1 MSREDLQEQKRHEL
15 VASPLFNLTFMPSL
29 LLLPDSLRI
38 YRATD
43 AATRILGYSHDEL
56 AQKTL
61 YDLLVEP
68 REHVDTALKQARTHP
83 PFVLTAR
90 RPDRKERIIE
100 GMVHSLPEHQL
111 LHLSFADLTE
121 LHLSRRALRAIAAID
136 PQHTG
141 YTYLKELVRAISCAF
156 DGAHAYIGRLIEP
169 QRVQGIAYAFDGTL
183 QEPFDY
189 NLQGTPCENV
199 VVVGFC
205 AYPSEVCRL
214 FPQDEELRR
223 LNAESYIGTPLRDP
237 LGRPIGIAWIVHSRP
252 LQPTDAVREIFQL
265 FATRAVHKLL
275 RVQTE
280 TEKEQLQTQLLQVQK
295 MESIGRMA
303 GGLAHDF
310 NNLLTAVLGY
320 IELAQS
326 ALPPRSSA
334 QGFLNSAILAV
345 EKAANTTRQLMTLAR
360 QQPMQRRLINLNE
373 VVRETVNIAQSW
385 MLASVQ
391 IQTYLND
398 SLWFIEADPS
408 QLLKVLQNLLL
419 NARDAI
425 PETGGVI
432 TIETNNTVLDTE
444 YARTHYQVVL
454 GEYVLLMVSDTGV
467 GMTPAVRERIFEPFF
482 TTKPRGQ
489 GMGLGLSI
497 VYSIVN
503 QLGGH
508 IWVYSEAGKGSTFKI
523 YLPRAY
529 EQARVLS
536 ATRSL
541 PTELPRGKETL
552 LIVEDELGVL
562 EVAAETLRQQGYT
575 VLTASSPAEALQLAQ
590 THAEPFHLL
599 ITDVVMPVMSGRELA
614 DYLTRLHPQLRVLY
628 VSGYTEN
635 TIVHHG
641 VLQEGFHFLPKPYTP
656 SQLIQKVREVLDSD

>member
-1 MSREDLQEQKRHEL
+1 MSPKKLKEQKRHEL

-38 YRATD
+38 YRAAD
-43 AATRILGYSHDEL
+43 AATRILGYSHNEL
-56 AQKTL
+56 QQKTL

-68 REHVDTALKQARTHP
+68 REQVDTALQHARTHP
-83 PFVLTAR
+83 PFVLTVR
-90 RPDRKERIIE
+90 RPNREERVIE

-141 YTYLKELVRAISCAF
+141 YTYLKELVRAISRAF

-183 QEPFDY
+183 QEPIDY
-189 NLQGTPCENV
+189 DLQGSPCENV
-199 VVVGFC
+199 VMRGFC
-205 AYPSEVCRL
+205 AYPQEVQRL
-214 FPQDEELRR
+214 FPQDKHLRA

-237 LGRPIGIAWIVHSRP
+237 LGRPIGIAWLVHSRP
-252 LQPTDAVREIFQL
+252 LQPTDAVREILQL
-265 FATRAVHKLL
+265 FATRAVHELL

-280 TEKEQLQTQLLQVQK
+280 TEKEQLQTQLRQVQK

-326 ALPPRSSA
+326 ALPPRNSA

-385 MLASVQ
+385 MPASVQ

-408 QLLKVLQNLLL
+408 QLLQVLQNLLL

-444 YARTHYQVVL
+444 YARTHYQVVP

-508 IWVYSEAGKGSTFKI
+508 IWVYSEEGKGSTFKI

-575 VLTASSPAEALQLAQ
+575 VLTASSPAKALQLAQ

-641 VLQEGFHFLPKPYTP
+641 VLQEGVHFLPKPYTP

>member
-1 MSREDLQEQKRHEL
+1 MSPKKLKEQKRHEL

-38 YRATD
+38 YRAAD

-56 AQKTL
+56 QQKTL

-68 REHVDTALKQARTHP
+68 RERVDTALQQARTHP
-83 PFVLTAR
+83 PFVLTIR
-90 RPDRKERIIE
+90 RPNREERIIE
-100 GMVHSLPEHQL
+100 GIVHPLPEYEL
-111 LHLSFADLTE
+111 LLFNFADLTV
-121 LHLSRRALRAIAAID
+121 LHLPRRALRETAAID

-141 YTYLKELVRAISCAF
+141 YAYLKELVRVISRTF
-156 DGAHAYIGRLIEP
+156 NGAHAYIGRLIEP
-169 QRVQGIAYAFDGTL
+169 QRIQGIAYAFDGTL

-199 VVVGFC
+199 VVAGFC

-214 FPQDEELRR
+214 FPQDEELRA

-237 LGRPIGIAWIVHSRP
+237 LGRSIGIAWLVHSRP
-252 LQPTDAVREIFQL
+252 LQPTDAVREIFQF
-265 FATRAVHKLL
+265 FATRAVHELL
-275 RVQTE
+275 REQAE
-280 TEKEQLQTQLLQVQK
+280 TEKEQLHTQLLQVQK

-326 ALPPRSSA
+326 ALPPNSSA
-334 QGFLNSAILAV
+334 QGFLNSATLVV
-345 EKAANTTRQLMTLAR
+345 EKAANATRQLMTLASR
-360 QQPMQRRLINLNE
+360 QPIQQRLINLNE
-373 VVRETVNIAQSW
+373 VVQEAVHIAQSW
-385 MLASVQ
+385 MPAFVQ
-391 IQTYLND
+391 IQTHLSD
-398 SLWFIEADPS
+398 SLWYIEADPS
-408 QLLKVLQNLLL
+408 QLLQILQNLLL

-432 TIETNNTVLDTE
+432 TLETRNTALDAE
-444 YARTHYQVVL
+444 YTRTHYHVVP
-454 GEYVLLMVSDTGV
+454 GEYVLLLVSDTGV

-489 GMGLGLSI
+489 GTGLGLSI

-503 QLGGH
+503 QMGGH
-508 IWVYSEAGKGSTFKI
+508 IWVYSEEGKGSTFKI

-536 ATRSL
+536 ATRPL
-541 PTELPRGKETL
+541 PTELPRGQETL

-575 VLTASSPAEALQLAQ
+575 VLTASSPAEALQQAQ
-590 THAEPFHLL
+590 TYAEPIHLL
-599 ITDVVMPVMSGRELA
+599 ITDVVMPLMSGREMA
-614 DYLTRLHPQLRVLY
+614 DYLTRIHPHMRILY

-641 VLQEGFHFLPKPYTP
+641 ILQEGVHFLPKPYTP
-656 SQLIQKVREVLDSD
+656 SQLIQKVREVLDAE

>member
-1 MSREDLQEQKRHEL
+1 MDREDHLEQKRHEL
-15 VASPLFNLTFMPSL
+15 VASPLFKLAYMPSL
-29 LLLPDSLRI
+29 LLLPDSLNI

-43 AATRILGYSHDEL
+43 AATRILGYSHEEL
-56 AQKTL
+56 QQKTL

-68 REHVDTALKQARTHP
+68 RAQVDTALKQARTQP
-83 PFVLTAR
+83 PFILTAR
-90 RPDRKERIIE
+90 RPDHEERIIE
-100 GMVHSLPEHQL
+100 GIVHSLPEHQL

-121 LHLSRRALRAIAAID
+121 LHLPRRALRETAAIE

-141 YTYLKELVRAISCAF
+141 YAYLKELVCAISRAF
-156 DGAHAYIGRLIEP
+156 DGAHAYIGRLIDP
-169 QRVQGIAYAFDGTL
+169 QRVQGVAYAYDGTP
-183 QEPFDY
+183 QEPLDY
-189 NLQGTPCENV
+189 DLHNTPCENV
-199 VVVGFC
+199 VIKGFC
-205 AYPSEVCRL
+205 AYPKNLQEL
-214 FPQDEELRR
+214 FPHDKELQ
-223 LNAESYIGTPLRDP
+223 LINAESYIGTPLRDN
-237 LGRPIGIAWIVHSRP
+237 LGRVIGIAWMAHTRP
-252 LQPTDAVREIFQL
+252 LHPTDAVREIFQL
-265 FATRAVHKLL
+265 FSTRAVHELL
-275 RVQTE
+275 REQIE
-280 TEKEQLQTQLLQVQK
+280 AEREQLHGQLVQVQK

-326 ALPPRSSA
+326 SLPPRNSA

-345 EKAANTTRQLMTLAR
+345 EKAAGVTHQLMTLAR
-360 QQPMQRRLINLNE
+360 QQPMQCRLINLNE
-373 VVRETVNIAQSW
+373 MVRETVHIAQSW
-385 MLASVQ
+385 MPSYVQ
-391 IQTYLND
+391 IQTPL
-398 SLWFIEADPS
+398 SELLWLVEADTS
-408 QLLKVLQNLLL
+408 QLLQVLQNLLL

-432 TIETNNTVLDTE
+432 TIETRNSVLDAE
-444 YARTHYQVVL
+444 YARTHYQVVP
-454 GEYVLLMVSDTGV
+454 GEYVLLMVSDTGI
-467 GMTPAVRERIFEPFF
+467 GMKPAIRERVFEPFF

-508 IWVYSEAGKGSTFKI
+508 IWVYSEEGKGSTFKI

-529 EQARVLS
+529 EQGQLLGTAR
-536 ATRSL
+536 TL
-541 PTELPRGKETL
+541 PTELPRGQETL
-552 LIVEDELGVL
+552 LVVEDEPGVL
-562 EVAAETLRQQGYT
+562 EVAAEALRTQGYS
-575 VLTASSPAEALQLAQ
+575 VLTANSPAEALQLAQ
-590 THAEPFHLL
+590 TYPEPIHLL